1 MSDNPGGLDFAGP
14 VAANDRVVGSGPR
27 KWLPRGNRMRTQMSR
42 DGAGMPIR
50 RIRWLVLGVISAA
63 VSATL
68 PLGPASADPV
78 DGIPGG
84 LESFYHQRLDWK
96 PCNDAVLDG
105 AGAQC
110 AGVVVPL
117 DYNRPDSRTLTVAIS
132 RIPATDPAHRHGIM
146 LSNPGGPGGPG
157 LSMMADLQDRF
168 TPDVRARYDLIGMD
182 PRGIGRSDP
191 VNCALPLPT
200 MLFSAGFDGFGFARD
215 TALAAAL
222 AASCTTPDPEKA
234 RQITTRNT
242 ARDMD
247 VIRSAFGERTLSY
260 YGGSYGTYL
269 GAVYTQMFP
278 QHSDRMVFDSAV
290 DPDRYWIGI
299 YQDMG
304 AVNEAALDEW
314 ATWAARRDADYH
326 FGSSGPQVRAFVE
339 DMIRRAA
346 AHPVIGNG
354 YLIDEHTAPMMLL
367 ALLSDPQK
375 NADLAEVVRIVADAV
390 SGRPV
395 DMEQLK
401 TKISGPVQ
409 LNASGMAAVLCGD
422 KAAPR
427 DPAWYYRNIENVRA
441 TQPVFGAFANNIT
454 ACAFWPEPVEA
465 LTAVHNSTP
474 ALILQATR
482 DTRTPYHQG
491 LALHRDLTA
500 SRMVTSADTRV
511 HGVLRAG
518 TNSCVND
525 IVNTYFRDGT
535 LPEADTTCQ
544 LDPGR

>member
-1 MSDNPGGLDFAGP
+1 
-14 VAANDRVVGSGPR
+14 
-27 KWLPRGNRMRTQMSR
+27 
-42 DGAGMPIR
+42 MPIR
-50 RIRWLVLGVISAA
+50 WIRWLVLGVISAA
-63 VSATL
+63 AFTTL
-68 PLGPASADPV
+68 PMGPASADPV
-78 DGIPGG
+78 DDIPGG
-84 LESFYHQRLDWK
+84 LESFYHQQLDWK
-96 PCNDAVLDG
+96 PCNDAVLDD

-132 RIPATDPAHRHGIM
+132 RIPATDPARRRGIM

-157 LSMMADLQDRF
+157 LSMMTELRDRL
-168 TPDVRARYDLIGMD
+168 TPDVRAQYDLIGMD

-191 VNCALPLPT
+191 MSCALPMPSL
-200 MLFSAGFDGFGFARD
+200 LFSAGFDAFGYARD
-215 TALAAAL
+215 ATLAAAL
-222 AASCTTPDPEKA
+222 AASCVVPDPEKA
-234 RQITTRNT
+234 RDITTRNT

-247 VIRSAFGERTLSY
+247 VIRGAFGERALNY
-260 YGGSYGTYL
+260 YGNSYGTYL

-278 QHSDRMVFDSAV
+278 QRSDRIVLDSAI
-290 DPDRYWIGI
+290 DPDRYWIGT

-304 AVNEAALDEW
+304 ATNEAGLDDW
-314 ATWAARRDADYH
+314 AIWAARHDADYH

-367 ALLSDPQK
+367 AMLSNPQLNTK
-375 NADLAEVVRIVADAV
+375 LAEVVRVIADAV
-390 SGRPV
+390 SGLPF

-401 TKISGPVQ
+401 TKMSGRAPTD
-409 LNASGMAAVLCGD
+409 ASGMAAVLCGD

-427 DPAWYYRNIENVRA
+427 DPAWYLRNIESVRA

-454 ACAFWPEPVEA
+454 ACAFWPEPIEPP
-465 LTAVHNSTP
+465 TAVHNSTP

-482 DTRTPYHQG
+482 DTRTAYQQG
-491 LALHRDLTA
+491 VALHQDLTA
-500 SRMVTSADTRV
+500 SRMVTLADTRV
-511 HGVLRAG
+511 HSIFGVGL
-518 TNSCVND
+518 SPCVND

-535 LPEADTTCQ
+535 LPGADLTCRP
-544 LDPGR
+544 DPNYLAN